1 MATESMV
8 PGFTNRRLFAVLGA
22 LAAATMLSSLETS
35 IIATALP
42 TIVGEFNSFES
53 FAWVG
58 TAYIVTSAIGTPLL
72 GKLSDIYGRRLIFQT
87 TMLTFLV
94 GSFLCGAAQS
104 MGQLSA
110 ARAFLGLG
118 GGGIQALAFAVMGDI
133 LPPRERGRYIGYFT
147 LAFVGSALLGPLV
160 GGFIIDHFSWPWIF
174 YFNVPLII
182 VIGIVTHF
190 ALRLPFKRREAKL
203 DYAGAVLLS
212 VAIGAM
218 MIGLENGRQGWARPQ
233 VLVLFAISAVA
244 LPVFV
249 AVERR
254 ASEPMIPLHL
264 FANKVVFRASLL
276 GLCAGVVSYGAGSF
290 LNLYFQ
296 DSLLISPTSS
306 GLRTI
311 PQMLGVTAATFG
323 IGRLIARTGRYKL
336 FPIIG
341 CALATAGL
349 YMVSLISGSTGYAF
363 LILPMVFMGFGTASV
378 FTTTSISGQNAVEFH
393 DMGVTTSMLMFFR
406 SFGGSVGLA
415 VFGTLLNGSIR
426 SDIPTRT
433 GIPADEA
440 TSIIR
445 SPKEIAALPAETR
458 QAVVD
463 AVANGVGRIYF
474 WCAVV
479 MLVGVAVAAWL
490 PEIPLRARAGLS
502 DALEADKAVSG

>member
-1 MATESMV
+1 
-8 PGFTNRRLFAVLGA
+8 
-22 LAAATMLSSLETS
+22 
-35 IIATALP
+35 
-42 TIVGEFNSFES
+42 
-53 FAWVG
+53 
-58 TAYIVTSAIGTPLL
+58 
-72 GKLSDIYGRRLIFQT
+72 
-87 TMLTFLV
+87 
-94 GSFLCGAAQS
+94 
-104 MGQLSA
+104 
-110 ARAFLGLG
+110 
-118 GGGIQALAFAVMGDI
+118 
-133 LPPRERGRYIGYFT
+133 
-147 LAFVGSALLGPLV
+147 
-160 GGFIIDHFSWPWIF
+160 
-174 YFNVPLII
+174 
-182 VIGIVTHF
+182 
-190 ALRLPFKRREAKL
+190 
-203 DYAGAVLLS
+203 
-212 VAIGAM
+212 
-218 MIGLENGRQGWARPQ
+218 
-233 VLVLFAISAVA
+233 
-244 LPVFV
+244 VFV

-336 FPIIG
+336 YPIVG
-341 CALATAGL
+341 CTLATTGL

-415 VFGTLLNGSIR
+415 IFGTLLNGSIR
-426 SDIPTRT
+426 SDIPART
-433 GIPADEA
+433 GIPAEKA